1 MEIDDFYED
10 KEENSVNQGEEQQHS
25 EPEENKSQATQ
36 IQNTNLERSMQNNQE
51 EIQKE
56 NNIRPKGSNVKESGN
71 KKSQK
76 NIVKKRD
83 RQKQKNGHNPFVSE
97 NNIDYRTQNIILN
110 QKKNRHSCRASY
122 LQNCKNDLSE
132 GKMQR
137 KNKSV
142 FSKISEMMYQKTK
155 DETLPRKKERDIQK
169 ESEENYD
176 KFTEEAYLLS
186 HANKANKEN
195 QKIIDEFLER
205 KKKEEL
211 TDKVGIDSDKENE
224 NELESFQDAKRAN
237 LITDRNILFKSKRT
251 VKEFLE
257 DQKNKEEKHKTHL
270 RTNEKLYNDQISSSV
285 YNKPVINEETI
296 KLANNGNRNNHI
308 DIHQRL
314 YEEFNEIKQKKEKT
328 EKEKSYLNKGKTK
341 KINKTNI
348 QKNVERLYNEY
359 EKKKKIMDENMQ
371 KKEKEI
377 KIRSSSRSSSKT
389 SNQIIFKRFKKKL
402 ENSFNNVL
410 NKKLDEKFEINFPDF
425 ILLLYKINFTI
436 KNYFELIQ
444 KKENN
449 PDEEEEEYRQSI
461 KTLTNSKQKKFEYD
475 IEYKLL
481 IDAWKIITK
490 NKIFKTDLL
499 GPSRR
504 VLIFCLSVL
513 GIYDENLNQD
523 FMKKE
528 FPFLCEPSEINRE
541 SILSKQIYKYFSIYK
556 NNAIDGLLFREKDN
570 KKRMEILKKTERL
583 LTFTPVLEKSQKK
596 LMSHLNPISV
606 EKNYQQYK
614 INKELKLKEKEKL
627 IQNSEKEK
635 YTFEPNKSKKQGNAK
650 VDVSELSKRLFIT
663 NLKHLKASNSMA
675 NNFSTK
681 EKLLNHL
688 SDNIHKPNPNY
699 KKMFNKNPLE
709 TDMDVKKKI
718 QNMEKLRN
726 KKAYEK
732 LILKKGFKPKEDI
745 VEVDLDIN
753 ENFRSERFAFEDE
766 LSNTFK
772 NTLEKYERING
783 RKSKKTNKK
792 KCEFEII
799 IDRKPQK
806 LIIYQN
812 DDINCKVKEF
822 CNKYN
827 LDFNDKRRILHEIN
841 KQINKSS
848 ILIIN

>member
-56 NNIRPKGSNVKESGN
+56 NNTRPKGSNVKESGN
-71 KKSQK
+71 KRAQK

-296 KLANNGNRNNHI
+296 KLANNVNRNNRI

-377 KIRSSSRSSSKT
+377 KIR
-389 SNQIIFKRFKKKL
+389 
-402 ENSFNNVL
+402 
-410 NKKLDEKFEINFPDF
+410 
-425 ILLLYKINFTI
+425 
-436 KNYFELIQ
+436 
-444 KKENN
+444 
-449 PDEEEEEYRQSI
+449 
-461 KTLTNSKQKKFEYD
+461 
-475 IEYKLL
+475 
-481 IDAWKIITK
+481 
-490 NKIFKTDLL
+490 
-499 GPSRR
+499 G
-504 VLIFCLSVL
+504 
-513 GIYDENLNQD
+513 
-523 FMKKE
+523 
-528 FPFLCEPSEINRE
+528 
-541 SILSKQIYKYFSIYK
+541 
-556 NNAIDGLLFREKDN
+556 
-570 KKRMEILKKTERL
+570 
-583 LTFTPVLEKSQKK
+583 
-596 LMSHLNPISV
+596 HLVVPQV
-606 EKNYQQYK
+606 
-614 INKELKLKEKEKL
+614 
-627 IQNSEKEK
+627 
-635 YTFEPNKSKKQGNAK
+635 
-650 VDVSELSKRLFIT
+650 
-663 NLKHLKASNSMA
+663 
-675 NNFSTK
+675 
-681 EKLLNHL
+681 
-688 SDNIHKPNPNY
+688 KP
-699 KKMFNKNPLE
+699 
-709 TDMDVKKKI
+709 
-718 QNMEKLRN
+718 
-726 KKAYEK
+726 
-732 LILKKGFKPKEDI
+732 
-745 VEVDLDIN
+745 
-753 ENFRSERFAFEDE
+753 
-766 LSNTFK
+766 
-772 NTLEKYERING
+772 RIN
-783 RKSKKTNKK
+783 
-792 KCEFEII
+792 
-799 IDRKPQK
+799 
-806 LIIYQN
+806 
-812 DDINCKVKEF
+812 
-822 CNKYN
+822 
-827 LDFNDKRRILHEIN
+827 
-841 KQINKSS
+841 
-848 ILIIN
+848 

>member
-56 NNIRPKGSNVKESGN
+56 NNTQPKGSNVKESGN
-71 KKSQK
+71 KKAQK

-296 KLANNGNRNNHI
+296 KLANNGNRNNRI

-425 ILLLYKINFTI
+425 TLLLYKINFTI
-436 KNYFELIQ
+436 KNYFELMQ

-449 PDEEEEEYRQSI
+449 PDEEEEYRQSI

-490 NKIFKTDLL
+490 NKIFTTDLL

-513 GIYDENLNQD
+513 GIYDENINQD

-627 IQNSEKEK
+627 IQNSEKEN

-688 SDNIHKPNPNY
+688 SDNKHKPNPNY

-732 LILKKGFKPKEDI
+732 LILKKGFEP
-745 VEVDLDIN
+745 L
-753 ENFRSERFAFEDE
+753 
-766 LSNTFK
+766 
-772 NTLEKYERING
+772 
-783 RKSKKTNKK
+783 
-792 KCEFEII
+792 
-799 IDRKPQK
+799 DRKGIESTVPPFAEIQVPNR
-806 LIIYQN
+806 LSPHVLVCVSVIH
-812 DDINCKVKEF
+812 KEEITELPLF
-822 CNKYN
+822 MTFMEEGNNEELEVVAEGTSMTIEGPSSLPCNV
-827 LDFNDKRRILHEIN
+827 LSVSPAALEL
-841 KQINKSS
+841 KST
-848 ILIIN
+848 ITYP